1 VKFLEREE
9 EEQIR
14 WGTELSDAVE
24 EFRQG
29 PCKLAGGGRRLPRSH
44 LGHRRL
50 EGERNR
56 HWSERVF
63 EVMPYIAKL
72 DTSDISNAA
81 RGGGSDSL
89 RLHNLPSSG
98 QKYPT
103 LSDIKISIFYNTKV
117 SQVRDTRV
125 SY

>member
-72 DTSDISNAA
+72 DTSDISNTA
-81 RGGGSDSL
+81 RGGGVRQSETSQFTIV
-89 RLHNLPSSG
+89 RSEISNLIG
-98 QKYPT
+98 HQNIHI
-103 LSDIKISIFYNTKV
+103 L
-117 SQVRDTRV
+117 
-125 SY
+125 